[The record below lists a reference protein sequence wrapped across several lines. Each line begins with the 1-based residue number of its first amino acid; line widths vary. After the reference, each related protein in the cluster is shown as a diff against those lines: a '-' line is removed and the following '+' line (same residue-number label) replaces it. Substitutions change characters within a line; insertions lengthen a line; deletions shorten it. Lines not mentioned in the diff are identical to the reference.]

1 LYEKLANETNTPLV
15 ESVFS
20 DVLGKNSLKA
30 DPIHPNADGYR
41 MVAQDLKGALSDF
54 GFLKN

>member
-1 LYEKLANETNTPLV
+1 
-15 ESVFS
+15 
-20 DVLGKNSLKA
+20 LKA

-41 MVAQDLKGALSDF
+41 IVAADLKSALSDF